1 MSDFLSLDD
10 LGEDALGRVF
20 VDTDEVLAVFR
31 AFDELIAEPANAT
44 NGKGLAVLG
53 PPRCGKT
60 ALVAEYLRR
69 CTDRDVGDRPGEDVR
84 RRPLKAA
91 RISLLPGTRLNTI
104 PSRTLEVL
112 GHPAPYY
119 GNRDRQTS
127 HVIHEIT
134 EGGYDLIVF
143 DEIHHLMSSENARVR
158 ENGSHWLTHVLD
170 ETRCPMILVGYSAFR
185 DILNENGFLGGRLV
199 PAPPLAPYVFDRAE
213 SLAMFRLVLEEFE
226 RALGFQEPSRLAEA
240 DVAKRILV
248 LCNGRIGLLE
258 NFLTHARAV
267 ARRKGY
273 RCIRQDVLREAA
285 EGVRQTWCALRFNPF
300 EVDDIGAA
308 ARNLGGSYTIAGDG
322 PNGGR
327 RQ

>member
-1 MSDFLSLDD
+1 MSDFLGLDD
-10 LGEDALGRVF
+10 LGKDALGRVF
-20 VDTDEVLAVFR
+20 VDTDEVLAIFR

-69 CTDRDVGDRPGEDVR
+69 CNDRDVDDRPGEDVR

-127 HVIHEIT
+127 NVIQEIK

-158 ENGSHWLTHVLD
+158 ENGSH
-170 ETRCPMILVGYSAFR
+170 R

-199 PAPPLAPYVFDRAE
+199 PAPPLVPYVFDDPKG
-213 SLAMFRLVLEEFE
+213 LAMFRLVLEEFE

-240 DVAKRILV
+240 DVARRILV

-273 RCIRQDVLREAA
+273 KCIRQDVLREAA
-285 EGVRQTWCALRFNPF
+285 EGVRETWCALRFNPF

-308 ARNLGGSYTIAGDG
+308 ARKLGGSYTIAGDG